1 MIFYPI
7 INIIG
12 DLRVLFFLRK
22 TLVLSTILLG
32 LTGCAQTV
40 AIPSLPPEKV
50 NAHIETLGVTPSSH
64 LIVIDTKAQT
74 LAVLKDNRIKHTYTI
89 STSKRG
95 LGQRIDTY
103 KTPQGLHRVNEKI
116 GDGVPH
122 QGIFYRR
129 QFVGEAWKPLPRH
142 QHLKDF
148 ITTRI
153 LRLEGLQ
160 PGFNKGRDSWGRNVD
175 SEHRAIY
182 IHGTT
187 MEWKLGAPSTKGCVH
202 MSAKDVVHLFNS
214 VPVGTLVW
222 IN

>member
-1 MIFYPI
+1 MSFFFR
-7 INIIG
+7 NILILSG
-12 DLRVLFFLRK
+12 I
-22 TLVLSTILLG
+22 LVS
-32 LTGCAQTV
+32 LTGCATTA

-50 NAHIETLGVTPSSH
+50 SSHIETLGVAPTPH
-64 LIVIDTKAQT
+64 LIVIDTQKQT
-74 LAVLKDNRIKHTYTI
+74 LRVLNNNEIKHIYTI

-95 LGQRIDTY
+95 LGQRVDTY
-103 KTPQGLHRVNEKI
+103 KTPQGLHRINEKI
-116 GDGVPH
+116 GEGVPH

-142 QHLKDF
+142 QHRKDF

-160 PGFNKGRDSWGRNVD
+160 PGFNKGRDNWGRNVD
-175 SEHRAIY
+175 SEIRAIY